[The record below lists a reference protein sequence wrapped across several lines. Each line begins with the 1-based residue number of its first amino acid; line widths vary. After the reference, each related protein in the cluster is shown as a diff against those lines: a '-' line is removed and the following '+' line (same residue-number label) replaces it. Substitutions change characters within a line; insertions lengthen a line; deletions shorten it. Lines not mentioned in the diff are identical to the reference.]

1 MTPLII
7 RGATETDFKSI
18 LGLNDVEVQ
27 QTSQMDLQRL
37 RTLDQL
43 SAYHKVA
50 VLDGRVAA
58 FILAIRAGMPYAN
71 DNFAWF
77 ASRLDDFL
85 YVDRIVV
92 GADFS
97 GLKIGSRLYQ
107 DMFAHAKAQ
116 GVANIT
122 CEYNIDPPNLASRA
136 FHDKF
141 GFRELGTQWVAGGT
155 KLVSLQAAAT

>member
-1 MTPLII
+1 MTPFEI
-7 RGATETDFKSI
+7 RDANEPDFESI
-18 LGLNDVEVQ
+18 LRLNDVEVQ
-27 QTSQMDLQRL
+27 QTSQMDLERL
-37 RTLDQL
+37 RVLDHL

-50 VLDGRVAA
+50 VVDGRVAG
-58 FILAIRAGMPYAN
+58 FILAIRSGASYSN

-77 ASRLDDFL
+77 SSRLDDFL

-92 GADFS
+92 GAAFF
-97 GLKIGSRLYQ
+97 GLKIGSGLYQ
-107 DMFAHAKAQ
+107 DMFTYAKAQ
-116 GVANIT
+116 GISNIT

-141 GFRELGTQWVAGGT
+141 GFRELGTQLVAGGA